1 LKAVLQGLSTVPA
14 GIEIHP
20 KLASFV
26 KKRAE
31 LLEGRGEVDWATAE
45 SLAWGT
51 LLLEGIPVRLSGQD
65 SGRGTFSQRH
75 AVLYDVRTAREH
87 VPLATLAPAGTRFE
101 VYDSLLSEA
110 AVMGFDFGYA
120 VAEHRS
126 LVLWEAQFGDFANGA
141 QVIIDQFLAGS
152 EQKWGQ
158 PVGL

>member
-31 LLEGRGEVDWATAE
+31 LLEGKGEVDWATAE

-51 LLLEGIPVRLSGQD
+51 LLLEGVSVRLSGQD

-75 AVLYDVRTAREH
+75 AVLHDVRTQKEYK
-87 VPLATLAPAGTRFE
+87 PLTAVAPTGVRFR
-101 VYDSLLSEA
+101 VYDS
-110 AVMGFDFGYA
+110 
-120 VAEHRS
+120 
-126 LVLWEAQFGDFANGA
+126 
-141 QVIIDQFLAGS
+141 
-152 EQKWGQ
+152 
-158 PVGL
+158 